1 MANNEVGVMPQLE
14 VPREDGCRGNF
25 AEVGIAEVGTRS
37 VPTASDIHI
46 RELDGIRAIA
56 ICFVVFAHYRLLPYV
71 PGGFGVTLFF
81 FLSGYLITTLFYSEY
96 RSTLNIN
103 IPRFYL
109 RRWLR
114 LTPPLVIFVVL
125 ATLFCRFSR
134 NAVGGDAVPTG
145 TIMAALLYYT
155 NYYDLSWGMNPDKVI
170 PLGICWSLAIEEHF
184 YLAWPWILRR
194 NIQNSQKLFLLI
206 VTLCASALIWR
217 IAARHFLSVS
227 NDYTYMATDCRID
240 SILYGAMLR
249 VLFETPWAPAVVRV
263 LRARMCR
270 ILALILLLATFLFRD
285 DNFRETFRYTI
296 QGLALM
302 PLFTAVLSDDPNTL
316 IRRTL
321 SSPPMVLIGR
331 LSYSIYLLHLL
342 GRTPEE
348 VLQIDSPIIGLSLT
362 GAAAYIIFIFV
373 ERPIA
378 GLRRRFR
385 AKGRSSSSVT
395 TIAPLTQAPTTHSAP
410 RPTMT
415 DDVQSLSHS

>member
-1 MANNEVGVMPQLE
+1 M
-14 VPREDGCRGNF
+14 
-25 AEVGIAEVGTRS
+25 
-37 VPTASDIHI
+37 
-46 RELDGIRAIA
+46 
-56 ICFVVFAHYRLLPYV
+56 
-71 PGGFGVTLFF
+71 
-81 FLSGYLITTLFYSEY
+81 
-96 RSTLNIN
+96 
-103 IPRFYL
+103 
-109 RRWLR
+109 
-114 LTPPLVIFVVL
+114 L
-125 ATLFCRFSR
+125 ATLFCHFSR

-145 TIMAALLYYT
+145 SIMAALLYYT
-155 NYYDLSWGMNPDKVI
+155 NYYDLSWGMNPDMVI
-170 PLGICWSLAIEEHF
+170 PFGICWSLAIEEHF

-194 NIQNSQKLFLLI
+194 NIQNSQRLFLLI

-217 IAARHFLSVS
+217 IAARHILLVS

-249 VLFETPWAPAVVRV
+249 VLFETPWAPAVVRF
-263 LRARMCR
+263 LRTRMCR
-270 ILALILLLATFLFRD
+270 ILALILLLAAFLVRD

-302 PLFTAVLSDDPNTL
+302 PLFTAVLSDDPKTL

-348 VLQIDSPIIGLSLT
+348 VYQIDLDAIIGLFLT

-385 AKGRSSSSVT
+385 AKGRSSPSVT
-395 TIAPLTQAPTTHSAP
+395 TVVPLTRAPTTHSGP

-415 DDVQSLSHS
+415 

>member
-1 MANNEVGVMPQLE
+1 MPQLE
-14 VPREDGCRGNF
+14 VPWETRCRGNV
-25 AEVGIAEVGTRS
+25 AEVGAKS
-37 VPTASDIHI
+37 VPTASDKYV

-56 ICFVVFAHYRLLPYV
+56 VCFVVFAHYNLLPYV

-114 LTPPLVIFVVL
+114 LTPPLVIFVIL
-125 ATLFCRFSR
+125 ATLFCHFSR
-134 NAVGGDAVPTG
+134 TAVGGGVVPTG
-145 TIMAALLYYT
+145 TITAALLYYT
-155 NYYDLSWGMNPDKVI
+155 NYYDLAWGMNPDIVI
-170 PLGICWSLAIEEHF
+170 PFGICWSLAVEEHF

-194 NIQNSQKLFLLI
+194 NIQNSQRVFLI
-206 VTLCASALIWR
+206 IATLCASALIWR
-217 IAARHFLSVS
+217 IAARHILFVS

-249 VLFETPWAPAVVRV
+249 VLFETPWAPAVVSF

-270 ILALILLLATFLFRD
+270 ILALTLLLATFIVRD
-285 DNFRETFRYTI
+285 DDFRETFRYTI

-302 PLFTAVLSDDPNTL
+302 PLFTAVLSDDPKTL
-316 IRRTL
+316 IRRLL
-321 SSPPMVLIGR
+321 SSPPMVLIGK

-342 GRTPEE
+342 ARTPGE
-348 VLQIDSPIIGLSLT
+348 VYFGSPYQIGSVISGLLLT
-362 GAAAYIIFIFV
+362 GAAAYIIYIFV

-385 AKGRSSSSVT
+385 AKARTSPSAT
-395 TIAPLTQAPTTHSAP
+395 TIAPLTQAPTTRSTP
-410 RPTMT
+410 RPTMP
-415 DDVQSLSHS
+415 

>member
-1 MANNEVGVMPQLE
+1 MPQPEASRKDGGGSNFTE
-14 VPREDGCRGNF
+14 V
-25 AEVGIAEVGTRS
+25 VTRS
-37 VPTASDIHI
+37 VPTASDKYI

-56 ICFVVFAHYRLLPYV
+56 VCFVVFAHYNLLPYV

-103 IPRFYL
+103 IPRFYI

-114 LTPPLVIFVVL
+114 LTPPLVIFVLL
-125 ATLFCRFSR
+125 ATLFYRFSR
-134 NAVGGDAVPTG
+134 NGVGGDAVPTG
-145 TIMAALLYYT
+145 TILAALLYYT

-170 PLGICWSLAIEEHF
+170 PFGICWSLAIEEHF

-194 NIQNSQKLFLLI
+194 NIQNSQRLFLLI
-206 VTLCASALIWR
+206 AILCASALIWR
-217 IAARHFLSVS
+217 ITARHILLVS

-249 VLFETPWAPAVVRV
+249 VLFETQWAPAVVKF
-263 LRARMCR
+263 LRAWMCR
-270 ILALILLLATFLFRD
+270 ILALTLLLATFIIRD
-285 DNFRETFRYTI
+285 DDFRETFRYTI

-302 PLFTAVLSDDPNTL
+302 PFFTAVLSDDPKTL
-316 IRRTL
+316 LRRTL
-321 SSPPMVLIGR
+321 SCPPMVLIGR

-342 GRTPEE
+342 ARTPGE
-348 VLQIDSPIIGLSLT
+348 VFFGSSYQIGSIISGLLLT
-362 GAAAYIIFIFV
+362 GAAAYIIFILV

-385 AKGRSSSSVT
+385 AKGRSSPANGKIATSDVT
-395 TIAPLTQAPTTHSAP
+395 SFRST
-410 RPTMT
+410 
-415 DDVQSLSHS
+415 